1 MPLYRSYYKCTS
13 PGCNVRKHV
22 ERASTDPKAVITTY
36 EGKHNHD
43 VPAAKTSSHHTANNN
58 ASNPRFQNTGTGN
71 HGSFNKKN
79 LGSNDQQAVGRLRL
93 KEEQIT

>member
-1 MPLYRSYYKCTS
+1 MDTYRSYYKCTT

-71 HGSFNKKN
+71 HGSFNKMD
-79 LGSNDQQAVGRLRL
+79 LGSNDQKPIGRLQL
-93 KEEQIT
+93 KEEQMT